1 MTPYMPVAMTGCKRS
16 SVQLHEGC

>member
-1 MTPYMPVAMTGCKRS
+1 MTSYMPVAMTGCKRS